1 MLMDR
6 PRKSLKNKD
15 KYIYPNDTGR
25 EYVKAAII
33 IGSFLLISLIS
44 TFGRGWGAKYFWQ
57 DFIAIF
63 LIVSAGQK
71 MIRYELFLD
80 IFSSYDIL
88 SKKWKPWPYLYPFIE
103 LTIGANLL
111 LTNGSKL
118 MYLVVVA
125 LCAITG
131 YSVLKQRSKHIR
143 ELFACLDNS
152 LRLPLSLVSLFESVI
167 LAITAIY
174 LFIVY

>member
-1 MLMDR
+1 MDR

-15 KYIYPNDTGR
+15 KYLYPDDTGR
-25 EYVKAAII
+25 EYVKASII

-44 TFGRGWGAKYFWQ
+44 TFGRGWGVKYFWQ

-71 MIRYELFLD
+71 MIRYELFVD

-88 SKKWKPWPYLYPFIE
+88 TKKWKFWPYIYPFIE

-118 MYLVVVA
+118 MYFVVIAFCTV
-125 LCAITG
+125 TG

-143 ELFACLDNS
+143 ALFACLDNS
-152 LRLPLSLVSLFESVI
+152 LRLPLSMVSLFESVI
-167 LAITAIY
+167 LAATAAY
-174 LFIVY
+174 LIIVY

>member
-15 KYIYPNDTGR
+15 KYLYPDDTGR
-25 EYVKAAII
+25 EYVKASII
-33 IGSFLLISLIS
+33 IGSFLLISLVS
-44 TFGRGWGAKYFWQ
+44 TFGRGWGVKYFWQ

-71 MIRYELFLD
+71 MFRYELFIN

-88 SKKWKPWPYLYPFIE
+88 AKKWKIWPYIYPFVE

-118 MYLVVVA
+118 MYFVVMVFCA
-125 LCAITG
+125 LTG
-131 YSVLKQRSKHIR
+131 YSVLKQRSRHIR
-143 ELFACLDNS
+143 ALFACLDNS
-152 LRLPLSLVSLFESVI
+152 LRLPLSMVSLFESVI
-167 LAITAIY
+167 LAATAAY
-174 LFIVY
+174 LIIVY